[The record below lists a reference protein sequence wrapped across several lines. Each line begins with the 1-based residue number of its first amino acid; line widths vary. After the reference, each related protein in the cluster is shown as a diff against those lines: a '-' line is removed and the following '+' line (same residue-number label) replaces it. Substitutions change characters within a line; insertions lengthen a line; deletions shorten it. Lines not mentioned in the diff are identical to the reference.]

1 MRTKSEH
8 RSPAQRMIDDASS
21 PGREPS
27 PANLRRLVALVSRSR
42 ALTGL
47 LDADGTPLYLSPS
60 AVELHTGVRAKRPSE
75 AKDVA
80 NRVHPDDFEA
90 LAEGFEEALL
100 HPEVPIP
107 IRYRT
112 RHVDGSWRII
122 EGTYTNL
129 LADPDIAGIMLDV
142 LDVTD
147 RADAEAAL
155 RASQAR
161 NQHVIDSLAA
171 GIILSD
177 AEGRV
182 VACNP
187 AAEALL
193 GLDGTEILSRS
204 AQDERWA
211 LIRRDGSPIAPEDGP
226 ASRTRTTG
234 QPCRDVVMGV
244 QRPNGYCTWIS
255 ANSVV
260 IESDADGHPELVAVS
275 LTDISDLVE
284 SSAELE
290 QNEQRFRTLIA
301 RSSDVVTVIDLDL
314 HIRYV
319 SGAVEEILGYRV
331 DELVGRSAVEL
342 IHPDDLEEAFDS
354 VARTLTPDRVPEPLE
369 IRLLHARGHWI
380 HLEALGTNLLDDP
393 LVAGIAVNLRDIS
406 DRRRIEAT
414 LRDAQTRFEEA
425 FQHAPIGMAM
435 VDADG
440 SFFRVNPA
448 FCRMLGFSEAELLEL
463 SFGDLTHPE
472 DLDENVDLHTRAYDG
487 SVDSYVLDKRY
498 RRKPGDWIWC
508 RVHVTVVKDSDGT
521 PIYSLGQIVDVTE
534 RRHFEERL
542 AYEATHDGLTGLP
555 LRNLLVDHLE
565 LALAGARRR
574 TSEVAVLFID
584 LDHFKRVNDSLGHSA
599 GDELLVSVARRL
611 SAAVRDVDTAGR
623 FGGDEFVI
631 VCPEVEGAAG
641 ALVVAERIRAEL
653 ERPFC
658 VRGTEVFVGASVGVV
673 VADGDADPGTLLKH
687 ADIAAYRAKE
697 RGRNRAELFDEN
709 LRSSVATRIDTESAF
724 RRGLDTGELML
735 FYQPVIS
742 VRTGAIT
749 GFEALVRWDRAGHGI
764 VLPAEFLAIAE
775 ETGLIVP
782 MGIQLL
788 KLACAQIAAWHG
800 RFPDGSSPWVSVNLS
815 AGQLAQ
821 TDLVEEVA
829 TILAESGASPRS
841 LCIEI
846 TETLL
851 MQDTPATIETLRR
864 LRDLGVSL
872 AIDDFGTGYS
882 SLSYL
887 RRLPVTVLKID
898 RSFVLELGLDPQ
910 GATIVASVIDLAHA
924 LGMEC
929 VAEGVENA
937 VHLTTLARLGCD
949 EMQGFLFSPAVPP
962 DAATALLG
970 RQFVTPAPAS
980 RAGR

>member
-1 MRTKSEH
+1 
-8 RSPAQRMIDDASS
+8 MIDDASNT
-21 PGREPS
+21 GREPVS
-27 PANLRRLVALVSRSR
+27 ADLRRLVALVSQSR

-47 LDADGTPLYLSPS
+47 LDADGTPLYLSPG
-60 AVELHTGVRAKRPSE
+60 AIELHTGIRAEHRGDATK
-75 AKDVA
+75 AA
-80 NRVHPDDFEA
+80 NRVHPDDFDG
-90 LAEGFEEALL
+90 LAQGFEEALL

-112 RHVDGSWRII
+112 RHIDGSWRII
-122 EGTYTNL
+122 EGSYTNL

-142 LDVTD
+142 VDVTD
-147 RADAEAAL
+147 RADAEAEL
-155 RASQAR
+155 RTSQAR
-161 NQHVIDSLAA
+161 NQQVIDSLAE
-171 GIILSD
+171 GIVLSD
-177 AEGRV
+177 ADGRI

-187 AAEALL
+187 AAAALL
-193 GLDGTEILSRS
+193 GVDQDEICKRTS
-204 AQDERWA
+204 QDERWN
-211 LIRRDGSPIAPEDGP
+211 LIRRDGSPIAPDDRP
-226 ASRTRTTG
+226 ATRTRATG

-244 QRPNGYCTWIS
+244 QRTDGYCTWIS

-260 IESDADGHPELVAVS
+260 IESDPDGRPELVAVS

-284 SSAELE
+284 STAELE
-290 QNEQRFRTLIA
+290 QNERRFRTLIA
-301 RSSDVVTVIDLDL
+301 RSSDVVTVIDPDL
-314 HIRYV
+314 HIGYV

-331 DELVGRSAVEL
+331 DELIGRSAVEL
-342 IHPDDLEEAFDS
+342 IHPDDIDEVFES
-354 VARTLTPDRVPEPLE
+354 IARTLSPDGTPEPLE
-369 IRLLHARGHWI
+369 LRLLHARGHWI

-393 LVAGIAVNLRDIS
+393 LVGGIAVNLRDIS

-414 LRDAQTRFEEA
+414 LLDAQTRFEEA
-425 FQHAPIGMAM
+425 FEHAPIGMAM

-448 FCRMLGFSEAELLEL
+448 FCRMLGFPETELLQL
-463 SFGDLTHPE
+463 SFGDLTHPD
-472 DLDENVDLHTRAYDG
+472 DLDKNVELHTRAYDG
-487 SVDSYVLDKRY
+487 AVDSYVLDKRY

-508 RVHVTVVKDSDGT
+508 RVHVTVVKDADGT
-521 PIYSLGQIVDVTE
+521 PLYSLGQIVDVTE

-555 LRNLLVDHLE
+555 LRNLLIDHLE

-574 TSEVAVLFID
+574 SSEVAVLFID
-584 LDHFKRVNDSLGHSA
+584 LDHFKRVNDSLGHTA
-599 GDELLVSVARRL
+599 GDELLVSVAARL
-611 SAAVRDVDTAGR
+611 SASVRDVDTAGR

-631 VCPEVEGAAG
+631 VCPDIEGASG
-641 ALVVAERIRAEL
+641 ALLVAERIRAEL
-653 ERPFC
+653 EQPFV

-673 VADGDADPGTLLKH
+673 VADGSADPGTLLKH

-709 LRSSVATRIDTESAF
+709 LRSSVATRLDTESAF
-724 RRGLDTGELML
+724 RRGLDNGELL
-735 FYQPVIS
+735 LYYQPVIS

-749 GFEALVRWDRAGHGI
+749 GFEALVRWDREGRGI
-764 VLPAEFLAIAE
+764 VQPGEFLAIAE
-775 ETGLIVP
+775 DTGLIVP

-788 KLACAQIAAWHG
+788 KLACAQIAAWRG

-821 TDLVEEVA
+821 TDLVDEVA
-829 TILAESGASPRS
+829 RILAESGASPRS

-864 LRDLGVSL
+864 LRDLGISL

-970 RQFVTPAPAS
+970 RHFVTPAPVA